1 MARRDTQA
9 AYDKIISTFG
19 DPLNVIAM
27 IAFDPTKEDDIRLN
41 AAKELAS
48 YGNAKVKAVEISGVD
63 GAELAKRD
71 GLKAKIMERLENL
84 GK

>member
-1 MARRDTQA
+1 
-9 AYDKIISTFG
+9 
-19 DPLNVIAM
+19 M

-63 GAELAKRD
+63 GTELAKRD
-71 GLKAKIMERLENL
+71 TLKAKILERLENL